1 MGLFGK
7 VRKATKL
14 GRGAAKKASKS
25 TAELEREQ
33 YERLKAKYEQK
44 SEIQLKAEAQIYY
57 NEGCDGECDTC
68 EYYDWCPAD
77 YVDDVQKDVQGQDE
91 FQEEAEEEAAQE
103 QPDPDE
109 GLTEEE
115 KAAKAAAIAYY
126 EDGCDGECEMCEH
139 YQWCPAE
146 EEPDEDDQVLI
157 AGVTQGDVKHMAE
170 DGFNLAKETA
180 MTAKELK
187 MAMDDITGIF
197 DPRKW

>member
-7 VRKATKL
+7 VRKATRV
-14 GRGAAKKASKS
+14 GRGAARKASKS

-77 YVDDVQKDVQGQDE
+77 YVEDAEKKAAQAEEADE
-91 FQEEAEEEAAQE
+91 FEEVQEESLE
-103 QPDPDE
+103 DPDE

-115 KAAKAAAIAYY
+115 KAAKAAAVAYY
-126 EDGCDGECEMCEH
+126 NDGCDGQCEMCEH
-139 YQWCPAE
+139 YDWCPAE